1 MIIVSRQVQYAGR
14 NYLKVLCLTEAE
26 REEVYLAAAELV
38 QTCPPL
44 AEPVE

>member
-1 MIIVSRQVQYAGR
+1 MLANLS
-14 NYLKVLCLTEAE
+14 
-26 REEVYLAAAELV
+26 REEVYLATAELV